1 MTVYKLLVAQYINK
15 NLGDHDMTYKKL
27 AEISHVPAS
36 TIHAYAQGKTN
47 SPSEENLVRI
57 AAAFGHGPEV
67 IHDMHRASLDSTV
80 RENLLIASSDDK
92 DAVEQYAALIRTNV
106 AQILEEYRA
115 QSAAQQTEII
125 QHADRRVL
133 TAREEAAKQCQLVA
147 EQCRQHEHEYKQQCD
162 ALVDAERRVA
172 AAEHAADV
180 DRVARLE
187 RTLLRY
193 RIVSAILLIV
203 ALLIAFAHSA
213 CAEEFDW
220 YSTKHFVYAVPSG
233 WQKYESD
240 AALTF
245 ISDPSDPFAGYL
257 HIQETDEA
265 FLESRDDLTSSV
277 ITTVAQ
283 TLYGEAASNL
293 LFKSIDNDYFG
304 FVLVGAGAALGV
316 PTNLAAATIVKDKC
330 TLTMML
336 ACSQLSR
343 DELSGLIDRLV
354 NSLIHLPS
362 PEQPATAPSSPSDP
376 LAFVYD
382 IGNDVYAKR
391 FRGAMFVDSSGYMFV
406 DSDAG
411 YADHQ
416 RVDMALINA
425 KDYLEQL
432 RPYLDSGEFAFKEIN
447 FRTYLKCVD
456 NYGNV
461 EDVKVL
467 SFWLKM
473 EDVLK
478 MKFETMPLSGLRA
491 LSYDW
496 YQHSVFK

>member
-106 AQILEEYRA
+106 AQILEEYRTQA
-115 QSAAQQTEII
+115 AAQQTEII

-213 CAEEFDW
+213 CAD
-220 YSTKHFVYAVPSG
+220 SG
-233 WQKYESD
+233 DVVLAQMRE
-240 AALTF
+240 AAAD
-245 ISDPSDPFAGYL
+245 IWGDN
-257 HIQETDEA
+257 
-265 FLESRDDLTSSV
+265 V
-277 ITTVAQ
+277 ITVRAGKYP
-283 TLYGEAASNL
+283 TLSVRELEVVS
-293 LFKSIDNDYFG
+293 
-304 FVLVGAGAALGV
+304 ALGANG
-316 PTNLAAATIVKDKC
+316 TRSDIIVSMYKSFMRFLPEFERICKSASYDFSEFRFNVFNQFFD
-330 TLTMML
+330 TSTM
-336 ACSQLSR
+336 
-343 DELSGLIDRLV
+343 
-354 NSLIHLPS
+354 
-362 PEQPATAPSSPSDP
+362 
-376 LAFVYD
+376 
-382 IGNDVYAKR
+382 
-391 FRGAMFVDSSGYMFV
+391 
-406 DSDAG
+406 G
-411 YADHQ
+411 YADGLVLAFSFRPGDIQ
-416 RVDMALINA
+416 SLSSAPTLNDMIQNV
-425 KDYLEQL
+425 
-432 RPYLDSGEFAFKEIN
+432 FN
-447 FRTYLKCVD
+447 FYAH
-456 NYGNV
+456 
-461 EDVKVL
+461 
-467 SFWLKM
+467 
-473 EDVLK
+473 
-478 MKFETMPLSGLRA
+478 PLM
-491 LSYDW
+491 
-496 YQHSVFK
+496 F